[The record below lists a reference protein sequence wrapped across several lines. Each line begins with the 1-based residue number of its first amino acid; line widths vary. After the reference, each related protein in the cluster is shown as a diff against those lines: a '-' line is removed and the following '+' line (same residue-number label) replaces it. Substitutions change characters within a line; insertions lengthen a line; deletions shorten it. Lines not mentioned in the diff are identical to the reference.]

1 MNVLC
6 PSVARSGDRLTV
18 RCRYLCLYQHNEQ
31 ARAALNYSS
40 KKPTRPDATEAPQQ
54 KEKARHTRRNRHDHN
69 TKQDVANSSD
79 CGISSCE
86 VGSDL
91 ARPGKSS
98 CEVSSHLGKMYLV
111 IEHNHQSF
119 ELS

>member
-1 MNVLC
+1 MVG
-6 PSVARSGDRLTV
+6 PGGESSVEKCVMETD
-18 RCRYLCLYQHNEQ
+18 QHNEQ